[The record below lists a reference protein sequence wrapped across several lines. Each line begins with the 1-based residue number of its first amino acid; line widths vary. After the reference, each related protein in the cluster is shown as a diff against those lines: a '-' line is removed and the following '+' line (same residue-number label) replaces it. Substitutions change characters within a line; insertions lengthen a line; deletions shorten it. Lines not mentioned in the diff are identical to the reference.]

1 MLNCFVCLCTHIFQR
16 VVQRL
21 LPHQRA
27 ECPCPCLKKENVAVQ
42 LHRANRGLELYGLLE
57 ICSAPLLFIALTNP
71 LVRITHPHCHTESA
85 LQALKRGCSSALTK
99 ARNGAFRWRQNI
111 STHFQHTDV
120 NIHWEAA
127 WYTRYMFFSPPSEF
141 LKVTEHD
148 VFASHSTF
156 SRCSNLTAV
165 YFTGMRCTRFTVMW
179 CAVALFE
186 QTVFSMTA

>member
-141 LKVTEHD
+141 LKVTEL
-148 VFASHSTF
+148 STF
-156 SRCSNLTAV
+156 LLLTQPSADV
-165 YFTGMRCTRFTVMW
+165 PISQQCTSQA
-179 CAVALFE
+179 CAVRASLLCGALLHC
-186 QTVFSMTA
+186 SSRLYSL